1 MNPLQTKS
9 YATLVLGDDGDEL
22 LETLL
27 FPVHIALA
35 TGLCIFGTGAA
46 SIFLSLH
53 SFLSDYIQWTGSL
66 FWDSVAMWAGV
77 ILAFACALG
86 FVFAKTL
93 LLKFVIRY
101 RINHWVSD

>member
-35 TGLCIFGTGAA
+35 IGMCIFGTGAA
-46 SIFLSLH
+46 SIFLSRH
-53 SFLSDYIQWTGSL
+53 SFLSGYIQWTGSL
-66 FWDSVAMWAGV
+66 FWDSVAMWTGF
-77 ILAFACALG
+77 ILGLACALG
-86 FVFAKTL
+86 FMFSKPL

-101 RINHWVSD
+101 RINHWLSD

>member
-27 FPVHIALA
+27 FPVHITLA
-35 TGLCIFGTGAA
+35 IGMCIFGSGAA

-53 SFLSDYIQWTGSL
+53 SFLSDYIQWTGSV
-66 FWDSVAMWAGV
+66 FWDSVAMWAG
-77 ILAFACALG
+77 ITLAVACGLG
-86 FVFAKTL
+86 FVFSKAI
-93 LLKFVIRY
+93 LLKLVIRY
-101 RINHWVSD
+101 RINHWFST